1 MARKKSRQ
9 LQVSITHDLG
19 PLLFIRVSITAG
31 ANFPAVLERQ
41 IDAFATDCFAW
52 LAIGLVKE
60 TLHRADIEW
69 FPSSRD
75 KGGHEVIIIVRFY
88 DKSHDFVRLSP
99 YSQLMRAGWVAVT
112 GPGNEIVVS
121 WAIGFWR
128 KTYYVIWF
136 GNMVC

>member
-1 MARKKSRQ
+1 MNISVRVRDHHRSLFWSLIRVSSAIVARKKSRQ

-52 LAIGLVKE
+52 LVIGLVKE

-69 FPSSRD
+69 FPSSREEGAM
-75 KGGHEVIIIVRFY
+75 K
-88 DKSHDFVRLSP
+88 
-99 YSQLMRAGWVAVT
+99 
-112 GPGNEIVVS
+112 
-121 WAIGFWR
+121 
-128 KTYYVIWF
+128 
-136 GNMVC
+136 